1 MKLVQKLAL
10 AVPVLLLG
18 TQALADATFFSREG
32 FRGESLRLEH
42 RAGNFEREGFND
54 RASSARIDRGAW
66 EVCEHARF
74 EGRCVVLRRGN
85 YPSLR
90 AMGLDNSVSS
100 ARPLDRDRD
109 RDRDGDRDRGR
120 PQPVYQ
126 PVPAPM
132 PAPQPA
138 VQVIYEVPV
147 LSARAVMGPP
157 QQRCWMER
165 EQVSQPASG
174 QPSVGGAIVGGVI
187 GGVLGNQVGKGSGR
201 DAATAGGVVAGAVIG
216 SQVGKTS
223 GTTVVERD
231 VQRCTTAQ
239 QGAPSYWDVV
249 YIHQGAE
256 RRVQMQHA
264 PGRTLRLN
272 ADGQPML

>member
-1 MKLVQKLAL
+1 MKLAQKLAL
-10 AVPVLLLG
+10 AVPALLLG
-18 TQALADATFFSREG
+18 THALADATFFSREG
-32 FRGESLRLEH
+32 FRGESIQLDH
-42 RAGNFEREGFND
+42 RTGNFEREGFND

-66 EVCEHARF
+66 EVCEHPRF

-90 AMGLDNSVSS
+90 AMGLDNSISS
-100 ARPLDRDRD
+100 ARPLERDRD
-109 RDRDGDRDRGR
+109 RDRDR

-147 LSARAVMGPP
+147 VSARAVMGPP
-157 QQRCWMER
+157 QQRCWIER
-165 EQVSQPASG
+165 EQVSQPGSG
-174 QPSVGGAIVGGVI
+174 QPNVGGAIVGGVI
-187 GGVLGNQVGKGSGR
+187 GGVLGNQIGKGSGR
-201 DAATAGGVVAGAVIG
+201 DVATAGGAVAGAVIG
-216 SQVGKTS
+216 SQVGTS
-223 GTTVVERD
+223 GGATVVERD

-239 QGAPSYWDVV
+239 QGAPAYWDVV
-249 YIHQGAE
+249 YLHQGME
-256 RRVQMQHA
+256 RRVQLQQA

-272 ADGQPML
+272 AQGQPML

>member
-1 MKLVQKLAL
+1 V
-10 AVPVLLLG
+10 
-18 TQALADATFFSREG
+18 
-32 FRGESLRLEH
+32 
-42 RAGNFEREGFND
+42 
-54 RASSARIDRGAW
+54 RIDRGAW

-85 YPSLR
+85 YGSLR

-100 ARPLDRDRD
+100 ARPLERDRP
-109 RDRDGDRDRGR
+109 RA
-120 PQPVYQ
+120 VYE

-132 PAPQPA
+132 PAPRPA
-138 VQVIYEVPV
+138 VQVIYEAPV
-147 LSARAVMGPP
+147 VSARAVMGPP
-157 QQRCWMER
+157 QQRCWIER
-165 EQVSQPASG
+165 EQVSQPAPA

-216 SQVGKTS
+216 SQVGKTAG

-239 QGAPSYWDVV
+239 QGDPAYWDVTYV
-249 YIHQGAE
+249 HEGTE
-256 RRVQMQHA
+256 RRVQMQQR
-264 PGRTLRLN
+264 PGRTIRLN
-272 ADGQPML
+272 GQGQPML